1 MTSEA
6 KTLEEYITQ
15 LPEEQKEIIRKLR
28 ATIKKNLSKGFKEGL
43 NYILNINGG
52 NSNNKE

>member
-43 NYILNINGG
+43 NYKML
-52 NSNNKE
+52 KYYVTL